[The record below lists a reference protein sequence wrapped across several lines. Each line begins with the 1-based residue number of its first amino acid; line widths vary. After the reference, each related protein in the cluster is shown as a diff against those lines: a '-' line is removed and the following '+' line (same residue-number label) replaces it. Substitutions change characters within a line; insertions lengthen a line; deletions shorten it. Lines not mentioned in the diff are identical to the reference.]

1 MTETI
6 TRRRPRVTYHPDQV
20 RRGKDILASMPEKER
35 EWYLAKV
42 RDGTFTLAE
51 THGMLAVGESMR
63 LGREE
68 GTRRRNVR
76 VGLEALS

>member
-6 TRRRPRVTYHPDQV
+6 TRRRPRVTYDPELV
-20 RRGKDILASMPEKER
+20 RRGKAILDSMPEGER

-42 RDGTFTLAE
+42 RDSTFTLAE

-68 GTRRRNVR
+68 GTRRRSVR
-76 VGLEALS
+76 EGLEALS